1 MNLFK
6 YGSLFALLIFVITGC
21 SSTGTTTNTT
31 ETVSNSI
38 FPEWYVNSGS
48 SSDSLSY
55 SGFATAIASDSSLAI
70 ERAEEQARAHL
81 ETSIAE
87 LTEDVRNAMLDAGS
101 SNAGQT
107 DFIIILRTAHSK
119 VEGAASLT
127 NSSAKSSDG
136 YFRGFAAVTI
146 TRSELASTLE
156 KGFNGHPRYWGD
168 FSSANLFGEY
178 FK

>member
-6 YGSLFALLIFVITGC
+6 YGSLLALMIVVITGC
-21 SSTGTTTNTT
+21 NSTGTTTTPD
-31 ETVSNSI
+31 TVSNSI
-38 FPEWYVNSGS
+38 FPDWYVSSGA

-55 SGFATAIASDSSLAI
+55 SGYATAIATDSLLAI

-87 LTEDVRNAMLDAGS
+87 LTEDVRNAMVDAGS

-168 FSSANLFGEY
+168 FSSADLFEEY

>member
-1 MNLFK
+1 M
-6 YGSLFALLIFVITGC
+6 IVVITGC
-21 SSTGTTTNTT
+21 TSTGTTTTSD
-31 ETVSNSI
+31 TVSNSV
-38 FPEWYVNSGS
+38 FPEWYMSSGV

-55 SGFATAIASDSSLAI
+55 SGYATAIASDSLLAI

-81 ETSIAE
+81 ESSIAE
-87 LTEDVRNAMLDAGS
+87 LTEDIRNAMLETGS

-119 VEGAASLT
+119 VEGSASLA

-136 YFRGFAAVTI
+136 YFRGFAAVKI
-146 TRSELASTLE
+146 TRSELVSTLE
-156 KGFNGHPRYWGD
+156 KGFTVHPRYWGD
-168 FSSANLFGEY
+168 FSSADLFGEY